1 MLLARLVLF
10 SFLATTLAMPASAQN
25 PTDTA
30 VADTVPKK
38 KSRFGGM
45 MDKAKQVAG
54 NKAVQGAVKGAA
66 SNVACT
72 VVPGAAVV
80 GAATGTGPCANT
92 LGGIMNAGGNAKG
105 AAAAVASGAAAGAA
119 SKAMSKMTG
128 VKGAAATGA
137 LNAVGGTGGVSQA
150 AAAAAA
156 ARVMQNGGGGMPS
169 LSGLA
174 GAAVAGKKGSNAKLN
189 VPAGAAGTANM
200 AEAMA
205 AMGAMGA
212 ALGTATANAKKVE
225 TVDFRELKAML
236 PESLR
241 GLKRTT
247 ATGEKSGAMGISV
260 SSAEGLYSAD
270 DGKSVKLTIADIG
283 NLTGLAGMAAY
294 AWATTDV
301 DRESDNGYE
310 KTTTFK
316 GYKALEKYDR
326 QSRSGEMSVL
336 VGGRFVV
343 GAEGDE
349 VDMDAL
355 KAALGSVDLRK
366 LDRMK
371 GQGAK

>member
-1 MLLARLVLF
+1 MLRARLALL
-10 SFLATTLAMPASAQN
+10 SLLATTLAMPASAQN

-80 GAATGTGPCANT
+80 GAATGSGPCANT
-92 LGGIMNAGGNAKG
+92 LGGIMNAGGGAKG

-119 SKAMSKMTG
+119 SKAMSKMSG
-128 VKGAAATGA
+128 AKGAAATGA
-137 LNAVGGTGGVSQA
+137 LNSMGGTGGVSQA

-156 ARVMQNGGGGMPS
+156 ARVMQNGGAMPS
-169 LSGLA
+169 MSGLA
-174 GAAVAGKKGSNAKLN
+174 GAAVAGKKGSSAKLN

-241 GLKRTT
+241 GLKRTS
-247 ATGEKSGAMGISV
+247 ASGEKSGAMGLSM
-260 SSAEGLYSAD
+260 SSAEGHYSSD
-270 DGKSVKLTIADIG
+270 DGKSVNLTIADIG
-283 NLTGLAGMAAY
+283 SLTGLAGMAAY
-294 AWATTDV
+294 AWATTEV

-316 GYKALEKYDR
+316 GYRAIEKYDR
-326 QSRSGEMSVL
+326 KSRSGEMSVL

-343 GAEGDE
+343 GAEGDA

-355 KAALGSVDLRK
+355 KSALGSVDLRK
-366 LDRMK
+366 LNGMK
-371 GQGAK
+371 GRGVK

>member
-1 MLLARLVLF
+1 MLRARLALLSLLAT
-10 SFLATTLAMPASAQN
+10 SLAIPASAQN

-66 SNVACT
+66 GNVACT

-80 GAATGTGPCANT
+80 GAATGSGPCANT

-128 VKGAAATGA
+128 AKGAAATGA
-137 LNAVGGTGGVSQA
+137 LNSMGGTGGVSRA

-156 ARVMQNGGGGMPS
+156 ARVMQNGGAMPS
-169 LSGLA
+169 MSGLA
-174 GAAVAGKKGSNAKLN
+174 GAAVAGKKGSGAKLN
-189 VPAGAAGTANM
+189 IPAGAAGTPNM

-205 AMGAMGA
+205 AMGAMGS

-241 GLKRTT
+241 GLARTS

-270 DGKSVKLTIADIG
+270 NGKSVKLTIADIG

-301 DRESDNGYE
+301 DRESENGYE

-366 LDRMK
+366 LDGMK
-371 GQGAK
+371 GRGAK